1 VRNDDL
7 CFTAWMELRSQ
18 TTPHKNIILPVTGF
32 LLVTVANNGN
42 DINIDFRYFLMKH
55 MEKSLKIIHFTKK
68 IAFLSIKLTYLHIC
82 EGV

>member
-1 VRNDDL
+1 MLYRN
-7 CFTAWMELRSQ
+7 EKIGGYHRSIYYGGLIQ
-18 TTPHKNIILPVTGF
+18 GRYIYYF